1 MSRLF
6 KKSLIPMHSVIYFR
20 PCRFHA
26 QVAMTSIVD
35 SEAHYERRMRE
46 MGMTHAGS
54 TVILRSGLNTYGKL
68 AFAHGQPGVA
78 LDEAAFNL
86 FAQATLG
93 AMANLGDTAV
103 LKRLLFE
110 SHTLVLAQLK
120 RQVTDPDGSS
130 SRKMPPVEREA
141 RMENLKLRLPGV
153 VIQRQMEPSHSLLD
167 LCIQQWETRQ
177 LKFLSPEKCTSRQW
191 EIEMSKGPKQIELD
205 SDKLL
210 VKEKSDVPDCVAH
223 TELQTFEALRRR
235 GIALAFADVVSWE
248 SREAYLMALFANL
261 QKSPPQN
268 YVKPTLQQVLRADRA
283 VFTKLIQD
291 GTPVRRAADG
301 TLPLDTALI
310 AALNHPDA
318 AYHLMPLPKPAS
330 APPKADPPKNEFRY
344 NDQWDNHR
352 YSTWER
358 TSFHKRKGKG
368 KGKGKSRDRYNVL
381 PKALQGRDNVSTDQH
396 NRRLCF
402 AFQFNRCDKAAHGAQ
417 CPNGWHLCTRRGCHA
432 PHPEQEHDA
441 SEGKDAKK

>member
-1 MSRLF
+1 
-6 KKSLIPMHSVIYFR
+6 
-20 PCRFHA
+20 
-26 QVAMTSIVD
+26 
-35 SEAHYERRMRE
+35 MRE
-46 MGMTHAGS
+46 MGMTDAGS
-54 TVILRSGLNTYGKL
+54 RVILRSGLNTYGKL

-120 RQVTDPDGSS
+120 QQVTDPDGSS

-191 EIEMSKGPKQIELD
+191 EIEMSKGSKQIELD

-248 SREAYLMALFANL
+248 SHEAYLMALFANL

-291 GTPVRRAADG
+291 ETPVRRAADG

-318 AYHLMPLPKPAS
+318 AYHLMPLPSLHQLHQKLIHQRMSLGITTSGIIIDTAHGNAHRFIRGKEKAKEKESPVTGTMCCQKPCKEGTMCQLIS
-330 APPKADPPKNEFRY
+330 IIVGSVLHSSSIVVTKQRMEHNVQMVGICAPAGGAMPHILTKSMMHPR
-344 NDQWDNHR
+344 
-352 YSTWER
+352 ER
-358 TSFHKRKGKG
+358 MQRSDGAG
-368 KGKGKSRDRYNVL
+368 WA
-381 PKALQGRDNVSTDQH
+381 ALV
-396 NRRLCF
+396 
-402 AFQFNRCDKAAHGAQ
+402 AAH
-417 CPNGWHLCTRRGCHA
+417 
-432 PHPEQEHDA
+432 
-441 SEGKDAKK
+441 

>member
-1 MSRLF
+1 
-6 KKSLIPMHSVIYFR
+6 
-20 PCRFHA
+20 
-26 QVAMTSIVD
+26 MTSIVD
-35 SEAHYERRMRE
+35 SEAHYERRLRE
-46 MGMTHAGS
+46 MGMTDGGVR
-54 TVILRSGLNTYGKL
+54 TILRSGLTTYGKL
-68 AFAHGQPGVA
+68 AFAHGQPGVP
-78 LDEAAFNL
+78 LDEAAFNA
-86 FAQATLG
+86 FALASLG

-120 RQVTDPDGSS
+120 QQVMDPDGSS

-141 RMENLKLRLPGV
+141 RMESLKRRLPGV
-153 VIQRQMEPSHSLLD
+153 VVERQMEPSHSLLES
-167 LCIQQWETRQ
+167 CIQQWETRQ

-191 EIEMSKGPKQIELD
+191 EIEMSKGAKQIELD

-235 GIALAFADVVSWE
+235 GVGFAFADVISWE
-248 SREAYLMALFANL
+248 SHETYLMALFSNL

-291 GTPVRRAADG
+291 GTSVRRAADG
-301 TLPLDTALI
+301 TLPLDKALI
-310 AALNHPDA
+310 DALNHPDA

-330 APPKADPPKNEFRY
+330 APPKPDPPKNDGRQH
-344 NDQWDNHR
+344 DQWNSYNR
-352 YSTWER
+352 YSRWER
-358 TSFHKRKGKG
+358 TGFHKQRHGKG
-368 KGKGKSRDRYNVL
+368 KGKGGLRDRWNVL
-381 PKALQGRDNVSTDQH
+381 PKSLQGRDNVSTDQR

-402 AFQFNRCDKAAHGAQ
+402 GFQFNRCDKAPHGGQ
-417 CPNGWHLCTRRGCHA
+417 CPAGWHLCTRRGCHA

-441 SEGKDAKK
+441 SNPKDAPKQ